1 MRYRLL
7 ALALSSAFLGVRAQ
21 QTEQF
26 SVATLNVD
34 GLPQKFLFFNV
45 NPDGP
50 GSEGSAR
57 IAEYLK
63 QKGYDLVFMQEDFNY
78 HSDLSGKLEN
88 DYQFGTWSG
97 ELDPSGEGVDFLHL
111 QNHRYDCDGLM
122 GCWKNGVHVDE
133 SKRTAWN
140 ENFGKFSHCLDE
152 IVTKG
157 FRRYEV
163 TLSSGSHVV
172 VYNLHMDAEDH
183 LDTRD
188 GKGAPDRA
196 ARKSQWKQLYDDIL
210 ENIDDRPIVIVGDMN
225 SLYARDEVKANFID
239 AINASGKGTAGD
251 VWVELENNGKYPE
264 SLEVEGEAID
274 KIIYINPTDGS
285 KITPLRYSLD
295 REGYAYEG
303 KSLGDHY
310 PVSATFEVEENRK
323 QGVETVLRDVKDS
336 SSTEIYDLSGAQTK
350 KPVSGI
356 YIERRGKESRKQ
368 IVK

>member
-1 MRYRLL
+1 MNHRLL
-7 ALALSSAFLGVRAQ
+7 ALALCSAFIGAKAQ

-34 GLPQKFLFFNV
+34 GLPQKFLFLNI

-63 QKGYDLVFMQEDFNY
+63 QKSYDLVFMQEDFNY
-78 HSDLSGKLEN
+78 HDDLSGKLEN
-88 DYQFGTWSG
+88 DYQFDTWSG
-97 ELDPSGEGVDFLHL
+97 DLDPSGEGVDFLHL
-111 QNHRYDCDGLM
+111 QNHRYECDGLM
-122 GCWKNGVHVDE
+122 GCWKKGVQVAE

-163 TLSSGSHVV
+163 KLSSGFRVV
-172 VYNLHMDAEDH
+172 AYNLHMDAEDRQ
-183 LDTRD
+183 DTRE

-210 ENIDDRPIVIVGDMN
+210 EKIDERPVIILGDMN
-225 SLYARDEVKANFID
+225 SLYARDGVKANFID
-239 AINASGKGTAGD
+239 AVNASGKGTAGD

-264 SLEVEGEAID
+264 SQEVKGETID

-285 KITPLRYSLD
+285 KITPLRYNLD
-295 REGYAYEG
+295 REGYAYED
-303 KSLGDHY
+303 KPLGDHY
-310 PVSATFEVEENRK
+310 PVSAIFEVEENRET
-323 QGVETVLRDVKDS
+323 GVDAVLRDGKNGE
-336 SSTEIYDLSGAQTK
+336 STEIYDLSGAQTK
-350 KPVSGI
+350 TPVSGI